1 MNISFIHEPVPTWL
15 SRFRF
20 SRPFEVRFSDIDVYG
35 HVNNVIYFR
44 YFEQARIDYFQHL
57 GLFDL
62 FFDESSTSMIVT
74 ADLYCQY
81 VSPVT
86 MREKIATYVRT
97 VEIGIS
103 SIELHYAV
111 LTDAPEKRLVA
122 VGRGRLVHVDRKTG
136 KSAPLPESIREA
148 LRNFEGLE
156 PS

>member
-15 SRFRF
+15 SRFRYA
-20 SRPFEVRFSDIDVYG
+20 RPFEVRFSDIDVYG

-57 GLFDL
+57 GLLDL
-62 FFDESSTSMIVT
+62 FFDEQSSSMIVT

-86 MREKIATYVRT
+86 MRENIVTYVRT
-97 VEIGIS
+97 AEIGTS

-111 LTDAPEKRLVA
+111 VTDAPDKRLVA
-122 VGRGRLVHVDRKTG
+122 AGRGRLVHVDRKTG